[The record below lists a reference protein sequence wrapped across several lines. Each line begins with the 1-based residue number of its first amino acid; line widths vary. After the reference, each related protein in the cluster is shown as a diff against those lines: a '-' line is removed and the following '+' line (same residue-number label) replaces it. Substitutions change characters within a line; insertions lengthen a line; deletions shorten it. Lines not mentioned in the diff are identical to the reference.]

1 MNINEIDK
9 AIAELR
15 AGATNY
21 ANCDK
26 LACLVICRQFLTE
39 NSDIKEKVIQEYTD
53 ILPKYREYCE
63 IKKQYQ
69 TGDLSEQK
77 LINAMKDVCVEI
89 QEFIET
95 LYTNTELLQERTI
108 IKFFIENFSKT
119 LKQG

>member
-1 MNINEIDK
+1 M
-9 AIAELR
+9 
-15 AGATNY
+15 
-21 ANCDK
+21 
-26 LACLVICRQFLTE
+26 TE
-39 NSDIKEKVIQEYTD
+39 NSDIKGKVIQEYTD

-63 IKKQYQ
+63 IKKRYQ
-69 TGDLSEQK
+69 IGDLSEQK